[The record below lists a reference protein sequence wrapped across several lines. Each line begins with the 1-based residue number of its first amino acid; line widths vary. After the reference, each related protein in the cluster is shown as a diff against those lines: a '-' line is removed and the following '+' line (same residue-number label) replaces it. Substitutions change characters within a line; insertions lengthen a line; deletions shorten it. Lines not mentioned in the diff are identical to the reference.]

1 MRPYTCHK
9 RVQAAQIIQILHPR
23 ASGGCL
29 SGGCL
34 LHLDDG
40 QTVVWDSVRCITYQ
54 PVAGDYVVLYEPH
67 EPGKAPYISV
77 SPRKAFEDG
86 YALSSGQFDMH
97 GEAKRMADWISQR
110 AVPLTA
116 DELRY
121 HLITA
126 MAASRANSL
135 TRLAQQHTIPAGLDL
150 ENPGDK
156 AAITE
161 ICNERAA
168 LERDS

>member
-1 MRPYTCHK
+1 MHSYTCHK
-9 RVQAAQIIQILHPR
+9 RVMAAQIIKIIHPHN
-23 ASGGCL
+23 

-40 QTVVWDSVRCITYQ
+40 QTVVWDSVRCIAYQ
-54 PVAGDYVVLYEPH
+54 PVVGDYVVQYEPDA
-67 EPGKAPYISV
+67 PGKAPYISV
-77 SPRKAFEDG
+77 SPRKAFEAG
-86 YALSSGQFDMH
+86 YARSNGKFDMH
-97 GEAKRMADWISQR
+97 AEAARMAIWISQR

-126 MAASRANSL
+126 MAASRAHSL
-135 TRLAQQHTIPAGLDL
+135 TRLEQQHTIPAGLDL

-168 LERDS
+168 LERD